1 MSPEVLQAKK
11 IILQE
16 LKYLS
21 RFYPYNIKKFFDL
34 RMLHAANIT
43 VFLDNNA
50 QLPENFSYKL
60 TNLIAGIELLAT
72 GVNLHSFNADDFVM
86 LAEDIKL
93 KTGKSYN
100 LNVYRSGSDKNYTVD
115 LLYGDIFYSRAVIY
129 LLEYG
134 DYYIFDSILES
145 LKSVHK
151 NRLLLHQKL
160 TETVNNIKNQLKL
173 IDFETR
179 IEELLEEN
187 DLLILGVNSLLKTS
201 FLTGWGFF
209 GDTEASFPYE
219 IINDFLYI
227 KAYRDLSG
235 FFTSLPADYYFL
247 KKIKFIGSKEDAIK
261 TRLDKNISYVK
272 PEWLKVNL
280 KSLSRL
286 YF

>member
-1 MSPEVLQAKK
+1 MSPEILQAKK

-21 RFYPYNIKKFFDL
+21 RLYPYNIKKFFDL
-34 RMLHAANIT
+34 RMLHAANIK

-72 GVNLHSFNADDFVM
+72 GVSLHSFNTDDFVM

-93 KTGKSYN
+93 KSGKSYN
-100 LNVYRSGSDKNYTVD
+100 STAHRSRSDKNYTVD

-160 TETVNNIKNQLKL
+160 TETVNNIKNHLKL

-209 GDTEASFPYE
+209 GDTEAAFPYE

-235 FFTSLPADYYFL
+235 FFASLPADYYFL
-247 KKIKFIGSKEDAIK
+247 KKIKYIGSKEDAIK
-261 TRLDKNISYVK
+261 TRLNKNISYVK
-272 PEWLKVNL
+272 PEWLKLNL